1 MLRAGLRTPGFQAG
15 LLHLKCGA
23 RLMATNPRSQFDSA
37 MTGNAGLN
45 YASWQLS
52 RRGWHVMP
60 TIRNARGSDLI
71 VTDADET
78 TFFGVQSKALKNRAP
93 VPLGKDTS
101 ELRSEW
107 WIITTHANSD
117 QPVCFILRNEEVRAL
132 ASTDKNG
139 AGGRWLEV
147 RDYDKDEFRDA
158 WGRLGGVPTA
168 HVQGRAAPPVLA
180 PQPEQNDVRRPK
192 AETLSGQAWAICDAV
207 TEANCTWAAIGEVL
221 ERSVAQG
228 LNEGNVRAE
237 YARWRKFNG
246 ITGRIARPK

>member
-1 MLRAGLRTPGFQAG
+1 
-15 LLHLKCGA
+15 
-23 RLMATNPRSQFDSA
+23 MAAKPRSQFDSA

-78 TFFGVQSKALKNRAP
+78 TFFGVQSKALRNRAP

-117 QPVCFILRNEEVRAL
+117 QPTCFILRNDEVRAL

-158 WGRLGGVPTA
+158 WGRLGGGGAGSAQGKAAVPP
-168 HVQGRAAPPVLA
+168 RAQ
-180 PQPEQNDVRRPK
+180 QPEQNGIRRPK
-192 AETLSGQAWAICDAV
+192 PDTLCGKAWAIFDSVSAKNG
-207 TEANCTWAAIGEVL
+207 APASIGEAMEL
-221 ERSVAQG
+221 AKDDGQ
-228 LNEGNVRAE
+228 NEANVRAE
-237 YARWRKFNG
+237 YARWRKFHG
-246 ITGRIARPK
+246 ITGRIKRPS